1 MLVIRSEKIR
11 RMLRIALPFAVMP
24 ALVLLLPLGIQS
36 QYYALVSFIMVLLA
50 LLLFL
55 AGFERRDL
63 GTRRMILVSVMTALS
78 VLGRLLPLIKPIT
91 ALTVLSAM
99 YLGPEAGFLVGAL
112 SAVLSNF
119 VMGQGPWT
127 PFQMLAW
134 GLIGLFAG
142 ILAKPLQR
150 SPLLLYIY
158 GMLSGVAYSML
169 LDIWTTVWTYKEF
182 TLAEYAAAVIA
193 GRPQFH
199 ISLVMDVSP
208 YCDCHAENDIPVV
221 PDIGM
226 FASFDPVALDQ
237 ACADAVLNAP
247 ICAGSVLEERH
258 KDGCDHFSA
267 LFPESDWSVQL
278 EHAVQIGLGSRE
290 YELVEI

>member
-1 MLVIRSEKIR
+1 MFVIRSENIR

-182 TLAEYAAAVIA
+182 TLAEYAAA
-193 GRPQFH
+193 
-199 ISLVMDVSP
+199 ISTAVPLTCLYAVSNLLFLIVLRKP
-208 YCDCHAENDIPVV
+208 
-221 PDIGM
+221 IGDKL
-226 FASFDPVALDQ
+226 SR
-237 ACADAVLNAP
+237 
-247 ICAGSVLEERH
+247 IR
-258 KDGCDHFSA
+258 KKY
-267 LFPESDWSVQL
+267 
-278 EHAVQIGLGSRE
+278 GL
-290 YELVEI
+290 

>member
-1 MLVIRSEKIR
+1 MLVIKSERIR
-11 RMLRIALPFAVMP
+11 RVLRIVLPFAIMP
-24 ALVLLLPLGIQS
+24 AIVLLLPLGIQS

-55 AGFERRDL
+55 AGFERREL
-63 GTRRMILVSVMTALS
+63 GTLRMILVSVMTALS
-78 VLGRLLPLIKPIT
+78 VIGRLLPLIKPIT
-91 ALTVLSAM
+91 ALTVLSAL

-134 GLIGLFAG
+134 GMIGLFAG
-142 ILAKPLQR
+142 IFAKPLKK

-182 TLAEYAAAVIA
+182 TLREYAAAISTAVPLTCLYEI
-193 GRPQFH
+193 GR
-199 ISLVMDVSP
+199 
-208 YCDCHAENDIPVV
+208 
-221 PDIGM
+221 
-226 FASFDPVALDQ
+226 AS
-237 ACADAVLNAP
+237 CR
-247 ICAGSVLEERH
+247 ER
-258 KDGCDHFSA
+258 
-267 LFPESDWSVQL
+267 V
-278 EHAVQIGLGSRE
+278 
-290 YELVEI
+290 

>member
-1 MLVIRSEKIR
+1 MLVIKSERIR
-11 RMLRIALPFAVMP
+11 RILRIVLPFAIMP
-24 ALVLLLPLGIQS
+24 AIVLLLPLGIQS
-36 QYYALVSFIMVLLA
+36 QYYALVSFVMVLLA

-55 AGFERRDL
+55 AGFERREL

-142 ILAKPLQR
+142 IFAAPLRR
-150 SPLLLYIY
+150 SRLLLYGY
-158 GMLSGVAYSML
+158 GLLSGAAYSML

-182 TLAEYAAAVIA
+182 TLSAYAAA
-193 GRPQFH
+193 
-199 ISLVMDVSP
+199 LVTALP
-208 YCDCHAENDIPVV
+208 YTILYALSNLIFLMLFSKP
-221 PDIGM
+221 IGDKL
-226 FASFDPVALDQ
+226 SRIQ
-237 ACADAVLNAP
+237 
-247 ICAGSVLEERH
+247 
-258 KDGCDHFSA
+258 KKY
-267 LFPESDWSVQL
+267 
-278 EHAVQIGLGSRE
+278 GL
-290 YELVEI
+290 